1 MTSLVVTPSAVIL
14 LGIDSAVGQAE
25 MNGNG
30 FSRKS
35 WVTEVLI
42 ERLPA
47 NLTNGA
53 AAQTLRKLWTSGTGV
68 TPASANAIINQLVLS
83 GLLEPRGL
91 HATASW
97 HVNSSRREEVD
108 ALWVALSATD
118 RGAIQRAAQEAVAMS
133 VAWSKKLNAATTS
146 REGTS

>member
-1 MTSLVVTPSAVIL
+1 IL
-14 LGIDSAVGQAE
+14 LGIDSAVGHGE
-25 MNGNG
+25 MNGSG

-42 ERLPA
+42 ERLLA

-53 AAQTLRKLWTSGTGV
+53 AAQTLGKIWTTGKSV
-68 TPASANAIINQLVLS
+68 TPASANAIVNELVLA

-91 HATASW
+91 HATARW
-97 HVNSSRREEVD
+97 HVTSSRRAEVD
-108 ALWVALSATD
+108 ALWAALTATD

-133 VAWSKKLNAATTS
+133 VAWSKTLNVATSS